1 MERTVA
7 GFGPPISPWLCLL
20 KRLAGR
26 CNAPPLVHLAMPS
39 STQVLPVT
47 KPLVT
52 KPSAGKRTTARTS
65 TQSQRVRNKFFQ
77 TIGIGLNPPKAVAA
91 QKSLRDIRSV
101 PRYFESLRY
110 DRKEEKMRESRRTVV
125 SSVADENT
133 PSPLRRRVTF
143 EDTVTIVPIPMFTEY
158 SGRVK
163 SKLWCDTVEVSEN
176 AGKICIK
183 L

>member
-1 MERTVA
+1 M
-7 GFGPPISPWLCLL
+7 
-20 KRLAGR
+20 
-26 CNAPPLVHLAMPS
+26 
-39 STQVLPVT
+39 LPVN

-52 KPSAGKRTTARTS
+52 KPSAGKRTRARTS

-110 DRKEEKMRESRRTVV
+110 DHKEEEIRESRRTVV

-133 PSPLRRRVTF
+133 PSSTLPRHVMF